1 MLTPTT
7 AVVKFPL
14 PRTPE
19 QQACSTSIGEGLNT
33 FWALVEYLQSAADQ
47 HQPIH
52 QVEESVFRKLL
63 VVGRWMLQAFLDM
76 AGSGDVGPTVN
87 VAGDSPNDQG
97 QELPRLE
104 QARTRRYL
112 SIFGEIGI
120 ERICYGHDRVE
131 AAPLDAQ
138 LHLPRRQYSYL
149 LQQWLGSFVVDDAH
163 AEAIQKLGTILGLE
177 IAVKASEDLNRE
189 QASDVEPFQNNLPVP
204 KPTEEAPI
212 LVVTADCKGVPLVR
226 SALGPEE
233 TTEPA
238 LPALANQRRG
248 KGEKANKKRMAAVG
262 AVYTIDPFVRTADE
276 VIDEVMRKKAAKR
289 RPLPAHKRVRAE
301 LLLGKVALFLWLA
314 DEVVRRNPEGAK
326 PLVFLSDGER
336 ALHDRQN
343 EYLPENVVCILDL
356 FHVMERL
363 WKVAWCF
370 FDEAT
375 QKGEAHQW
383 VEERLRRLLEGKVD
397 SVIRGMRYQS
407 TQRGLRGSR
416 QKTVRDTAEYFERNR
431 ARMKYDEYLAAGYP
445 IGSGVVEGAC
455 RHLVKD
461 RMERTGMRR
470 VPSAHRRCWI
480 CEGRISTENG
490 NPSGNTMWSTK
501 ISGSTAKCATLDE
514 ANPVVTPNSLPSE
527 RHLGRMNATGCVND
541 LMDGRVIEVLSRT

>member
-7 AVVKFPL
+7 AAVKFDLL
-14 PRTPE
+14 PAPE
-19 QQACSTSIGEGLNT
+19 LKACSKNIDEGLNT
-33 FWALVEYLQSAADQ
+33 FWALAEYLQKAADQ
-47 HQPIH
+47 RQRIH
-52 QVEESVFRKLL
+52 QVEETIFRKLM
-63 VVGRWMLQAFLDM
+63 VAGRWMLQAFLDM
-76 AGSGDVGPTVN
+76 SGSGDVGPTAI
-87 VAGDSPNDQG
+87 VAGDSPSDPD

-104 QARTRRYL
+104 QTRKRPYL
-112 SIFGEIGI
+112 SIFGEIDI
-120 ERICYGHDRVE
+120 ERTCYGHDRVE
-131 AAPLDAQ
+131 AVPLDGQ
-138 LHLPRRQYSYL
+138 LHLPQRQYSYL
-149 LQQWLGSFVVDDAH
+149 LQQWLGIFVVDDAH
-163 AEAIQKLGTILGLE
+163 AEAIRKLETILGLE

-204 KPTEEAPI
+204 EPTEEGPL

-233 TTEPA
+233 AAEPP

-276 VIDEVMRKKAAKR
+276 VIDEVMRRKAAKR

-301 LLLGKVALFLWLA
+301 LLVGKAALFLWLA
-314 DEVVRRNPEGAK
+314 DEVVRRNPEGTK
-326 PLVFLSDGER
+326 PLIFLSDGER
-336 ALHDRQN
+336 ALHDRQS

-370 FDEAT
+370 FDEKT
-375 QKGEAHQW
+375 QKREAHQW

-407 TQRGLRGSR
+407 TQRGLKGSKR
-416 QKTVRDTAEYFERNR
+416 KTVKGAADYFEHNR

-461 RMERTGMRR
+461 RMERTGMRW
-470 VPSAHRRCWI
+470 VPSGAQAMLDLR
-480 CEGRISTENG
+480 GTYLNG
-490 NPSGNTMWSTK
+490 DW
-501 ISGSTAKCATLDE
+501 
-514 ANPVVTPNSLPSE
+514 
-527 RHLGRMNATGCVND
+527 NAFWEYHVEHEDQRLYGKMRNA
-541 LMDGRVIEVLSRT
+541 G

>member
-1 MLTPTT
+1 MRYLPGYQQIQKTPHSRGAKIMLTPTT
-7 AVVKFPL
+7 AIVKFSL

-63 VVGRWMLQAFLDM
+63 LVGRWMLQAFLDM

-104 QARTRRYL
+104 QARTRPYL

-131 AAPLDAQ
+131 AVPLDAQ

-189 QASDVEPFQNNLPVP
+189 QAYDVEPFQNNLPVP

-262 AVYTIDPFVRTADE
+262 AVYTIDPFVRTTDE

-375 QKGEAHQW
+375 QKG
-383 VEERLRRLLEGKVD
+383 
-397 SVIRGMRYQS
+397 
-407 TQRGLRGSR
+407 
-416 QKTVRDTAEYFERNR
+416 
-431 ARMKYDEYLAAGYP
+431 
-445 IGSGVVEGAC
+445 
-455 RHLVKD
+455 
-461 RMERTGMRR
+461 
-470 VPSAHRRCWI
+470 
-480 CEGRISTENG
+480 
-490 NPSGNTMWSTK
+490 
-501 ISGSTAKCATLDE
+501 
-514 ANPVVTPNSLPSE
+514 
-527 RHLGRMNATGCVND
+527 
-541 LMDGRVIEVLSRT
+541 